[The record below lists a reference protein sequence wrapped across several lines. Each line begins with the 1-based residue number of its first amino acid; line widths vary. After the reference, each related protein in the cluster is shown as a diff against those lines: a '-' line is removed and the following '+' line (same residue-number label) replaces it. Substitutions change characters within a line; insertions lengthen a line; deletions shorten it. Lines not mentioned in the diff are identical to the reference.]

1 MKSSG
6 TLPQGWIMAKKKNKF
21 LDPDF
26 RIKNLYKIVNKD
38 GKLVKFVPNEH
49 QLLVL
54 KDPALLK
61 AILKARQIGFSTA
74 CIIQMLDRTLFN
86 RNQTS
91 VILAHEQDSITKLFR
106 IVLRAYKYMDDKLKP
121 KLERGGGAKHE
132 LYFPAINSRIYCDLE
147 SRGDTIQNLHISE
160 FGLMKNDDRVKA
172 TLDAVPMRTGRITY
186 ESTAFGLN
194 HFYDLWFAPNRAEKK
209 FFFPWFIFP
218 EYSLPTKK
226 IEDYSE
232 EEDELIIKAATHF
245 KIRITDEQIA
255 FRRWKIAQK
264 GGGTN
269 GERHFIQEYPEDE
282 QSCFLTSGN
291 AVFNLFHIRKMLNNA
306 PQPVKIDGLIK
317 IFKFPEKNRSYVA
330 GADCAEGVGGDKS
343 YGVVLDARSREVV
356 ATLCADVK
364 PYEFAELLNKMCTY
378 FRAPGRP
385 FPMLAVERNN
395 HGHAVLLQLEEH
407 IRYSNLF
414 YRIKSTDQTGKQ
426 IKDDRPGWVTDK
438 VSRPIMINAF
448 VDAVENSYLT
458 LNDPYI
464 INECLTLVNNEGKI
478 EAAENKCDDS
488 IIASSIAL
496 QLAIEMGGNLVLYD
510 DLKSKIKM

>member
-1 MKSSG
+1 
-6 TLPQGWIMAKKKNKF
+6 MATKKTDVKL
-21 LDPDF
+21 LDPTY

-49 QLLVL
+49 QWLVL
-54 KDPALLK
+54 QDPSLLK

-86 RNQTS
+86 KNQTS

-106 IVLRAYKYMDDKLKP
+106 IVLRAYKYMDDEIKP

-132 LYFPAINSRIYCDLE
+132 LYFPSINSRIYCDLE

-160 FGLMKNDDRVKA
+160 FGLMKDDEKVKA

-194 HFYDLWFAPNRAEKK
+194 HFYDLWFARDRAEKK
-209 FFFPWFIFP
+209 FFFPWFVFP
-218 EYSLPTKK
+218 EYALPTKK
-226 IEDYSE
+226 ITDYSE
-232 EEDELIIKAATHF
+232 EEDDLIVKAALHF
-245 KIRITDEQIA
+245 KIKISDEQIA

-291 AVFNLFHIRKMLNNA
+291 AVFNLFHIRKLLNNA
-306 PQPVKIDGLIK
+306 PKHLETLDGGIK
-317 IFKFPEKNRSYVA
+317 IFKRPDKTRTYVC
-330 GADCAEGVGGDKS
+330 GGDCAEGVGGDKS
-343 YGVVLDARSREVV
+343 YGVMLDARSREVV
-356 ATLCADVK
+356 ATVCADVK
-364 PYEFAELLNKMCTY
+364 PYEFAELLNKMCIHY
-378 FRAPGRP
+378 RAPGRP

-414 YRIKSTDQTGKQ
+414 FRIKSVDPISGRQQ
-426 IKDDRPGWVTDK
+426 KDDRPGWVTDK
-438 VSRPIMINAF
+438 VTRPIMINAF
-448 VDAVENSYLT
+448 VDAVENSYMT
-458 LNDPYI
+458 LNDSYI
-464 INECLTLVNNEGKI
+464 LNECLTLVNNEGKI
-478 EAAENKCDDS
+478 EAAENKNDDS

-496 QLAIEMGGNLVLYD
+496 QLAIEMGGNLVRYD